1 MGEESVLPELDGSQG
16 LEQFLLLSKTTSG
29 AAAARLIFDATNA
42 SGKTSLSSLYIFI
55 LGILT
60 YFV

>member
-42 SGKTSLSSLYIFI
+42 SGKTKLS
-55 LGILT
+55 
-60 YFV
+60 